1 MSYRQALVVNSLH
14 KGDAAELQINPFD
27 WNYIQ
32 KKLTPKN
39 IFSKVDYGKDNFL
52 LHGIPVVE
60 NVTIK
65 VGDMKIISKI
75 GRKDVRNRP

>member
-1 MSYRQALVVNSLH
+1 MVVNSLC

-32 KKLTPKN
+32 KKMTPKN
-39 IFSKVDYGKDNFL
+39 LFSKVGYSRDNFL
-52 LHGIPVVE
+52 LHGVPVVE

-65 VGDMKIISKI
+65 VGDMKVISK
-75 GRKDVRNRP
+75 GESDERYK